1 MTARLRIVAGGHE
14 LLLDSTQVQR
24 VWTAGSRG
32 DEAGAWERSDVPLLD
47 LAALLRGDAPSEA
60 ARIVVI
66 YGANAA
72 SAIGLAVD
80 EVKGLVQLGA
90 EAIAALPPLA
100 ALFALLFDG
109 IAVEPVEGRHPLC
122 LRAGLDVA
130 ALMAASV
137 ARQAD
142 GGGVAHG

>member
-1 MTARLRIVAGGHE
+1 VTARLRIVAGGHE

-32 DEAGAWERSDVPLLD
+32 DEAGAWER
-47 LAALLRGDAPSEA
+47 GDAPSEA

-66 YGANAA
+66 YGVDAA

-130 ALMAASV
+130 ALMAVSV